1 MKQTIKQRRALAK
14 LRRLEAKADA
24 AQAAYNRT
32 KSSVWLARL
41 KDLRTACL
49 KAA

>member
-1 MKQTIKQRRALAK
+1 MRQTIRARRALAK
-14 LRRLEAKADA
+14 LKRLEAKAEA

-49 KAA
+49 RAA